1 MRTRW
6 SLWLVGGGFFLL
18 TACLL
23 VYLLATGPIPSLEG
37 ASAIPSAQTLSGT
50 SLPLPTQSTTSIP
63 LAIPTEGLA
72 LAVTAIPSQPP
83 AILESRLLTLEY
95 PEQIRSG
102 DSDVVRLTLE
112 TDASGNITPTAEVKG
127 NHVTGQPLQIPNLY
141 DTHDVIAEARLDLAG
156 PEIRPSGAIDE
167 PLLPGQAVTFYWS
180 VRPTDTG
187 TFRGT
192 VWLFLKFVNK
202 TTREESQKAISA
214 QMLQIESTNF
224 FGLSGSAARTTGGIG
239 AIVGAV
245 LGFPFA
251 SDIMKWVFTRIMKK
265 ST

>member
-6 SLWLVGGGFFLL
+6 SLWLVGGCFFLL

-95 PEQIRSG
+95 PDQIRSG
-102 DSDVVRLTLE
+102 YSHVVRLTLVP
-112 TDASGNITPTAEVKG
+112 DASGIIPPTLDVNA
-127 NHVTGQPLQIPNLY
+127 NH
-141 DTHDVIAEARLDLAG
+141 R
-156 PEIRPSGAIDE
+156 
-167 PLLPGQAVTFYWS
+167 
-180 VRPTDTG
+180 
-187 TFRGT
+187 
-192 VWLFLKFVNK
+192 
-202 TTREESQKAISA
+202 
-214 QMLQIESTNF
+214 
-224 FGLSGSAARTTGGIG
+224 
-239 AIVGAV
+239 
-245 LGFPFA
+245 A
-251 SDIMKWVFTRIMKK
+251 S
-265 ST
+265 